1 MPANQ
6 QLHLTGPTLRFFETT
21 RCLQPARQVNA
32 VVGQHESGIDTAMN
46 EAPRPKFPQEIT
58 RYYQEVAEEG
68 RLAAGPAQLEFARTK
83 EVVLRHLPPPLA
95 TILDVGGAAGA
106 YALWLA
112 ERGYQVHLI
121 DPVPRLVE
129 EARRRSEASPNRICT
144 CQVGDARQLTFDD
157 GVADG
162 VLLLGPLY
170 HLTETAERLRAL
182 REVHR
187 VLRPGGVLFAA
198 AISRYASALDGV
210 ARDLFADPAFAAIVR
225 QDLEQGQHR
234 NATDKW
240 DYFTTAYFHRPEE
253 LRAEVV
259 SAGFN
264 CQAVLGLEGPG
275 WVLSDFDERW
285 ADARK
290 REDLLRVARALERE
304 VSIVGLSAHL
314 LAVGTKE

>member
-1 MPANQ
+1 
-6 QLHLTGPTLRFFETT
+6 
-21 RCLQPARQVNA
+21 
-32 VVGQHESGIDTAMN
+32 MN
-46 EAPRPKFPQEIT
+46 EAPRPNLAEEIT
-58 RYYQEVAEEG
+58 RYYQEVAEER
-68 RLAAGPAQLEFARTK
+68 RLGAGPSQLEFARTK
-83 EVVLRHLPPPLA
+83 EVVLRFMQPPPA

-144 CQVGDARQLTFDD
+144 CQVGDARELTINS

-170 HLTETAERLRAL
+170 HLTSTAERLRAL
-182 REVHR
+182 REVYR
-187 VLRPGGVLFAA
+187 VLRPGGMLFAA

-210 ARDLFADPAFAAIVR
+210 ARDLFADPSFAAIVQ

-240 DYFTTAYFHRPEE
+240 DYFTTAYFHRPDE
-253 LRAEVV
+253 LEAEVV
-259 SAGFN
+259 SAGFH
-264 CQAVLGLEGPG
+264 CQVVLGLEGPG
-275 WVLSDFDERW
+275 WILPDFDERW
-285 ADARK
+285 ADPRL
-290 REDLLRVARALERE
+290 REDLLRVARALETE
-304 VSIVGLSAHL
+304 APIVGLSAHL
-314 LAVGTKE
+314 LAVGIKE

>member
-1 MPANQ
+1 M
-6 QLHLTGPTLRFFETT
+6 F
-21 RCLQPARQVNA
+21 
-32 VVGQHESGIDTAMN
+32 
-46 EAPRPKFPQEIT
+46 PKEIT

-83 EVVLRHLPPPLA
+83 EVVLRYLPPPPA

-144 CQVGDARQLTFDD
+144 CQVGDARHLTFDD
-157 GVADG
+157 GRADG

-170 HLTETAERLRAL
+170 HLTDSEDRLRAL
-182 REVHR
+182 REVYR
-187 VLRPGGVLFAA
+187 VLRPGGLMFAA

-210 ARDLFADPAFAAIVR
+210 ARDLFADPSFAAIVQ
-225 QDLEQGQHR
+225 QDVEQGQHR
-234 NATDKW
+234 NTTDRW
-240 DYFTTAYFHRPEE
+240 DYFTTAYFHRPDE
-253 LRAEVV
+253 LQAEVV
-259 SAGFN
+259 SVGFN
-264 CQAVLGLEGPG
+264 CQAVFGLEGPG
-275 WVLSDFDERW
+275 WVLSDFDDRW
-285 ADARK
+285 ADTRK

-304 VSIVGLSAHL
+304 VSVVGLSAHL
-314 LAVGTKE
+314 LAVGSKVREPS

>member
-1 MPANQ
+1 M
-6 QLHLTGPTLRFFETT
+6 LS
-21 RCLQPARQVNA
+21 RQNSLLINGWAAGVK
-32 VVGQHESGIDTAMN
+32 VDTEMN
-46 EAPRPKFPQEIT
+46 EAAQPKFPEEIT
-58 RYYQEVAEEG
+58 RYYREVAEEG
-68 RLAAGPAQLEFARTK
+68 RLAAGPPQLEFARTK
-83 EVVLRHLPPPLA
+83 EVVLRHLPPPPA
-95 TILDVGGAAGA
+95 AILDVGGAAGA

-144 CQVGDARQLTFDD
+144 CQVGDARQLTFSD

-162 VLLLGPLY
+162 VFLLGPLY
-170 HLTETAERLRAL
+170 HLTDTAERLRAL
-182 REVHR
+182 REVYR
-187 VLRPGGVLFAA
+187 VLRPGGVMIAA
-198 AISRYASALDGV
+198 AISRCASALDGV
-210 ARDLFADPAFAAIVR
+210 ARDLFADPAFAAIVQ

-234 NATDKW
+234 NATGTW

-259 SAGFN
+259 SAGFS
-264 CQAVLGLEGPG
+264 CEAVLGIEGPG
-275 WVLSDFDERW
+275 WILSDFDERW
-285 ADARK
+285 ADPRK

-304 VSIVGLSAHL
+304 ASIVGLSAHL

>member
-1 MPANQ
+1 
-6 QLHLTGPTLRFFETT
+6 
-21 RCLQPARQVNA
+21 
-32 VVGQHESGIDTAMN
+32 MN
-46 EAPRPKFPQEIT
+46 EAPRPKFPEEIT

-68 RLAAGPAQLEFARTK
+68 RLAAGPSQLEFARTQ
-83 EVVLRHLPPPLA
+83 EVVLRYLPPPPA

-129 EARRRSEASPNRICT
+129 EARRRSEASPHRLGT
-144 CQVGDARQLTFDD
+144 CQVGDARELTFDD

-170 HLTETAERLRAL
+170 HLTDAAERLRAL
-182 REVHR
+182 REVYR
-187 VLRPGGVLFAA
+187 VLRPGGVIFAA
-198 AISRYASALDGV
+198 AISRCASALDGI

-253 LRAEVV
+253 LQAEVV
-259 SAGFN
+259 SAGFT
-264 CQAVLGLEGPG
+264 CQGVFGLEGPG

-285 ADARK
+285 ADPRK
-290 REDLLRVARALERE
+290 REDLLRVAQALERE
-304 VSIVGLSAHL
+304 ASIVGLSAHL
-314 LAVGTKE
+314 LAVGTKA